1 MAFANPSLALS
12 MRHLLAT
19 PLLALQ
25 MQQLLLLLP
34 LFTCISAG
42 SWYVSPKIVTRAL
55 ASPVQPGIC
64 TTRLQR
70 GSSMRLR
77 AWMARGLR
85 QKMGM
90 PPPSDAKST
99 SVPKGYPARLHSGT
113 ADRHKRQQQRHKHTV
128 SVIVCCLMR
137 RQGLKWSLRCAAY

>member
-1 MAFANPSLALS
+1 M
-12 MRHLLAT
+12 
-19 PLLALQ
+19 
-25 MQQLLLLLP
+25 
-34 LFTCISAG
+34 
-42 SWYVSPKIVTRAL
+42 VTRAL

-70 GSSMRLR
+70 GSSIRLR

-99 SVPKGYPARLHSGT
+99 RVPKGYPARL
-113 ADRHKRQQQRHKHTV
+113 QRDIYTQLGFGIV
-128 SVIVCCLMR
+128 SLAH
-137 RQGLKWSLRCAAY
+137 LASSTPK